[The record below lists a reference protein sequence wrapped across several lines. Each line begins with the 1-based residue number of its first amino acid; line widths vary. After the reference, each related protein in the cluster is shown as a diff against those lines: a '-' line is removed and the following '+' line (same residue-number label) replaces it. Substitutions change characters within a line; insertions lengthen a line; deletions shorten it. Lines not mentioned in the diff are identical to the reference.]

1 MLRFI
6 QRFAGTCNLD
16 HLILAKNWSDIKAF
30 NESNKQEI
38 EKFAAGATYTTP
50 GGITFSKITN
60 EMENEAFDVLSKV
73 VAESEPLALN
83 LKISEAEFKHNI
95 CKNLLKMSNYQNL
108 SLAAIY
114 EGKIIGAFMSVDW
127 KNQNRKLPES
137 PEDLEF

>member
-1 MLRFI
+1 MQFRPF
-6 QRFAGTCNLD
+6 D
-16 HLILAKNWSDIKAF
+16 F